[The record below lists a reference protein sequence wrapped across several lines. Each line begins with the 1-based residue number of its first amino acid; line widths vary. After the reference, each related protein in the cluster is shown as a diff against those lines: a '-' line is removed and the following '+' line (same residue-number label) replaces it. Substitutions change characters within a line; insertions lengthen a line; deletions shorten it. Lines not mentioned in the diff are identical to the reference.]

1 MARARGVV
9 IPIVADVRG
18 LTKGIGN
25 TEQQLNRLGR
35 NVGKAGATLTRNV
48 TLPIVAAGAAAI
60 AFAADFN
67 KGMANV
73 ATLIPG
79 NTARV
84 NELKQDIM
92 DLGPATGKTLSD
104 LTDGL
109 YQVISAFGDTA
120 DSTKILEINARA
132 ATAGLATTTDAI
144 NLTSA
149 VTKGYGDTSAA
160 AVLQASDLALLTVRL
175 GQTTFPELASSIGK
189 VIPLAASLNVS
200 QEELFATMATLTGVT
215 GGAAEV
221 STQMRGALQSLLAPT
236 ADAAKAIEAAGFA
249 NGEALI
255 EQRGFAGSIE
265 FLTDAAKKAGV
276 PLQKFISSIEGQT
289 FALALTGAQADE
301 YQKKLKEMQKA
312 QGTTDQAFVEATTGV
327 GAAAFGFAQ
336 LRANVEVIAVSLGDG
351 LAPALNIVFQNL
363 QPVIDKVVGLAR
375 QFAAADK
382 ETQTFILKILATVA
396 AIGPMLMIIGKAITI
411 FSTLRSAI
419 IAVRAAQ
426 ISLNIAMIA
435 NPIGL
440 IVIAIAAL
448 VAGFI
453 IAYKRSET
461 FRNII
466 DQIAAVARNV
476 LGEAIAFV
484 RQKIDEWGPAI
495 SNAYAKAQPILRIL
509 GRIIQTYVTVY
520 IRAVST
526 YIKVWA
532 AVIKTAYELMRP
544 IIIAIGG
551 LIRDD
556 IVLRIQAVR
565 KGIDLAVIAFNTLR
579 DTITG
584 VVDRVKGPLKTTAD
598 LIDRFAK
605 SGKPKK
611 PKGWFFEFSEGAN
624 KNIKDAIARATQD
637 ARRNLQSLG
646 SSITG
651 MVQTAIGSQSAEAKE
666 LSAIRKQQEATRKL
680 RERARLDEAIANAET
695 DQERRQAQ
703 QELDDWLLEEEAKRL
718 EETVQTNQENAQRQI
733 DDLIAEFNRGGMSA
747 EVFQQRLSGLLG
759 PDFGMDLGLAF
770 KDGFQLALKELIEQV
785 TELVGM
791 AGGIKP
797 GGAVSPAGAGAEAT
811 TGELEKAFEKAQGDY
826 KRLQDLRKRR
836 DKQAAIA
843 GNDKKTAKERENA
856 ENLRKQLQNQINIL
870 KKKLPANGSREP
882 RRSDF
887 PGLAKGGILKQ
898 TVFAAGEMGPEAVI
912 PLGTRGGA
920 NILRDALLGTGPGVG
935 AQQQGGGT
943 YNITINAGL
952 GTNPDEL
959 SRVIVESI
967 RRFEKR
973 NGRVFSGPLLSQ
985 TVNTANKTDP
995 TTGDAGTF
1003 TTIRAARLG

>member
-18 LTKGIGN
+18 LVKGIGN
-25 TEQQLNRLGR
+25 TEAQLNRLGKNIGR
-35 NVGKAGATLTRNV
+35 AGATLTRNV
-48 TLPIVAAGAAAI
+48 TLPIIGAGAAAI

-73 ATLIPG
+73 ATLLPQ

-120 DSTKILEINARA
+120 DTTKILEINARA

-160 AVLQASDLALLTVRL
+160 AVQQASDLALLTVRL
-175 GQTTFPELASSIGK
+175 GQTTFPELAASIGK
-189 VIPLAASLNVS
+189 TIPLASALSVS

-221 STQMRGALQSLLAPT
+221 STQMRGAMQSLLSPT
-236 ADAAKAIEAAGFA
+236 ADAAEAIKAAGFES
-249 NGEALI
+249 GKALI
-255 EQRGFAGSIE
+255 EQKGFAGAIQ
-265 FLTDAAKKAGV
+265 FLTDAAAKAGV

-312 QGTTDQAFVEATTGV
+312 QGTTDQAFVEATTGA

-336 LRANVEVIAVSLGDG
+336 LRANVEVMAVSLGDG
-351 LAPALNIVFQNL
+351 LAPALNIVMENL
-363 QPVIDKVVGLAR
+363 KPVIDRIVDLSKR
-375 QFAAADK
+375 FANADK
-382 ETQTFILKILATVA
+382 DTQSFVLKIIATVA
-396 AIGPMLMIIGKAITI
+396 AIGPMLMIIGKAITV
-411 FSTLRSAI
+411 FSTLRSMI

-426 ISLNIAMIA
+426 IGLNLAMIA

-440 IVIAIAAL
+440 IVVAIAAL
-448 VAGFI
+448 VAGLV
-453 IAYKRSET
+453 IAYRRSET
-461 FRNII
+461 FRNIV
-466 DQIAAVARNV
+466 DEIARVARQV
-476 LGEAIAFV
+476 LGQAVAFV

-495 SNAYAKAQPILRIL
+495 SSAYNKAQPILRVL
-509 GRIIQTYVTVY
+509 GKIVQTYVTVY
-520 IRAVST
+520 IRLVST
-526 YIKVWA
+526 YIRVWA
-532 AVIKTAYELMRP
+532 TVIKTAYELMRP
-544 IIIAIGG
+544 IIIKIGG
-551 LIRDD
+551 AIKDY
-556 IVLRIQAVR
+556 IVANVKAIETGVNLA
-565 KGIDLAVIAFNTLR
+565 IDAFNILR

-584 VVDRVKGPLKTTAD
+584 VIDRVKGPLKDAVD
-598 LIDRFAK
+598 LVGRLAK
-605 SGKPKK
+605 SGKRPGGKK
-611 PKGWFFEFSEGAN
+611 WFFEFSADAKAN
-624 KNIKDAIARATQD
+624 IADAVARATQE

-646 SSITG
+646 STLGG
-651 MVQTAIGSQSAEAKE
+651 MVQTVIGTESQEAKE
-666 LSAIRKQQEATRKL
+666 LKAIRDQQEDARKI
-680 RERARLDEAIANAET
+680 RERARLDEAIAQAET
-695 DQERRQAQ
+695 DEERRQAQ
-703 QELDDWLLEEEAKRL
+703 QDLDDWLLEEEAKRL
-718 EETVQTNQENAQRQI
+718 ESTIQKNQASAQQQI

-747 EVFQQRLSGLLG
+747 EDFQKRLSGLLG
-759 PDFGMDLGLAF
+759 PDFGMNLGMAF
-770 KDGFQLALKELIEQV
+770 ADGFQLALQELINQV
-785 TELVGM
+785 QQLKDA
-791 AGGIKP
+791 AGGIQA
-797 GGAVSPAGAGAEAT
+797 GGGVSPAAAGAEA
-811 TGELEKAFEKAQGDY
+811 GAAEREKAFEDAKKKYG
-826 KRLQDLRKRR
+826 RLQDLRKRR
-836 DKQAAIA
+836 DKQAKIA
-843 GNDKKTAKERENA
+843 EDQKKSAKERQNA
-856 ENLRKQLQNQINIL
+856 DNLRKQLQNQINAMR
-870 KKKLPANGSREP
+870 KTLPANGSREP

-887 PGLAKGGILKQ
+887 GLAKGGILKQ

-920 NILRDALLGTGPGVG
+920 NILRDALLGTGPGAR
-935 AQQQGGGT
+935 AQQQAGGT
-943 YNITINAGL
+943 YNITVNAGL

-985 TVNTANKTDP
+985 TVNTSNQTDP
-995 TTGDAGTF
+995 TTGSPTTF